1 MPSTLQNQLKQ
12 AIQNTIKN
20 PSSPELQD
28 FILDLNR
35 SDKNKEIA
43 KQIYPIAKN
52 LPDISI
58 SLYTKAILTD
68 LIGKS
73 ENSSQFLLK
82 YIIGEFETRDIGSAF
97 QLWEGIIVPSFT
109 KKTSD
114 KCLKDLTDHFKKQL
128 PLTET
133 HYQTCLGIKQFNTN
147 KLKALM
153 HFKQATECN
162 PQHWFGYYYI
172 SLIYVFEL
180 KNYHA
185 AKKMLQKCFK
195 IESFINPIGYA
206 KACSLLG
213 ICFGEI
219 GEFSNAIENF
229 NDSIKAYAEDS
240 IVYLQKGFY
249 QLKMNKYADAIKS
262 FDKCIQI
269 GIDSD
274 SPYFNKINALKKL
287 KKYKDA
293 IEVVTLLEEMKG
305 KSTKHLKEVKS
316 QLLKLKQDNKTI
328 PAAKDYSI
336 EFQLDVNTLHPKKTN
351 KKNGQSGIIYQE
363 SVLENLLCLKL
374 QKEGI
379 LFNQEYEFFENDE
392 YYGKQLAM
400 TKVGILDLLLLE
412 KNTNDLVVLELK
424 KDSGYNANVV
434 EQTLRY
440 MRWIKQN
447 LAAPKQ
453 KVKGLICLY
462 KATPQLLQE
471 ASKHDIEVQEYEF
484 HFHKAN

>member
-1 MPSTLQNQLKQ
+1 MPNTLQNQLKQ

-20 PSSPELQD
+20 PNSQELQN
-28 FILDLNR
+28 FILDLSSSNQ
-35 SDKNKEIA
+35 KKEIA
-43 KQIYPIAKN
+43 KEIYPIAVN

-58 SLYTKAILTD
+58 SLYTKAILAD

-82 YIIGEFETRDIGSAF
+82 YIIGEFETRDIGNAF
-97 QLWEGIIVPSFT
+97 QLWEGLIVPSFT

-114 KCLKDLTDHFKKQL
+114 KCLNDLTNHFKKHL
-128 PLTET
+128 PLTEPN
-133 HYQTCLGIKQFNTN
+133 YQTCLGIKQFQ
-147 KLKALM
+147 KDSLKALM
-153 HFKQATECN
+153 HFKQATVCN
-162 PQHWFGYYYI
+162 PQHWFGYYYM

-185 AKKMLQKCFK
+185 AIKMLQKCFK
-195 IESFINPIGYA
+195 IESFNNQIGCA
-206 KACSLLG
+206 KVSSLLG
-213 ICFGEI
+213 ICYGEI
-219 GEFSNAIENF
+219 GEVNKAIELF
-229 NDSIKAYAEDS
+229 NLSIKAYAEDG

-249 QLKMNKYADAIKS
+249 QLKVKKYSEAIKS

-269 GIDSD
+269 GPDSD
-274 SPYFNKINALKKL
+274 SPYLNKINALKKL
-287 KKYKDA
+287 KRYNGA
-293 IEVVTLLEEMKG
+293 IEVVTLLEDAKG
-305 KSTKHLKEVKS
+305 MTTKHLKRIKL
-316 QLLKLKQDNKTI
+316 QLIQLKQNIKTI
-328 PAAKDYSI
+328 LPDEDYSL

-351 KKNGQSGIIYQE
+351 KKNGQNGIIYQE
-363 SVLENLLCLKL
+363 SVLENLLCIKL

-379 LFNQEYEFFENDE
+379 LFDQEYEIFENDE

-400 TKVGILDLLLLE
+400 SKVGILDLLLKE

-424 KDSGYNANVV
+424 KDSGYNTNVV
-434 EQTLRY
+434 EQTLGY
-440 MRWIKQN
+440 MSWIKQN
-447 LAAPKQ
+447 LAVPKQ